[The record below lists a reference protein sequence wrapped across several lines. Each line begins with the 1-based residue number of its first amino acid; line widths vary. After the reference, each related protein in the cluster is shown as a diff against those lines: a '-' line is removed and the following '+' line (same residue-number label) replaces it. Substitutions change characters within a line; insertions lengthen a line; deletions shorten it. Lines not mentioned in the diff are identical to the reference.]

1 MCFNKSAPILAA
13 ILILLIT
20 ATAMAGS
27 GSSPFARVQRSVD
40 GIVESVY
47 DGDTL
52 QVMTPEGTKLR
63 VRLAWID
70 APETAKPQIPGQPYG
85 REAAEYLRS
94 LVLGQTV
101 TVHIVDTDRYRRMV
115 AIITCQDV
123 NINEAMIAAG
133 MAEAYREYLVEP
145 YKTKYLAAEGR
156 ARQGQHGIWSQSD
169 YIRPSEFRKIHRI
182 R

>member
-1 MCFNKSAPILAA
+1 MRYNKSTFLLAA
-13 ILILLIT
+13 VLILFV
-20 ATAMAGS
+20 AAAAMAGS
-27 GSSPFARVQRSVD
+27 GSPPYALVQRSID
-40 GIVESVY
+40 GITESVY

-52 QVMTPEGTKLR
+52 QVITPEGTKLR

-94 LVLGQTV
+94 LVLGRTV

-115 AIITCQDV
+115 AVVTCGEE

-145 YKTKYLAAEGR
+145 YKTKYLTIEGV
-156 ARQGQHGIWSQSD
+156 ARQKQYGIWSQSD
-169 YIRPSEFRKIHRI
+169 YIRPSEFRKNYKI

>member
-1 MCFNKSAPILAA
+1 MRFKKTTLNLTAV
-13 ILILLIT
+13 LILFIT
-20 ATAMAGS
+20 ASAIAGI
-27 GSSPFARVQRSVD
+27 GSSPFARVQRSID

-52 QVMTPEGTKLR
+52 QVITPEGTKLR

-85 REAAEYLRS
+85 REAAEYLRR

-115 AIITCQDV
+115 AIVICGEM

-133 MAEAYREYLVEP
+133 LAEVALSNGSRRRVLRSRSRV
-145 YKTKYLAAEGR
+145 
-156 ARQGQHGIWSQSD
+156 
-169 YIRPSEFRKIHRI
+169 
-182 R
+182 